1 VALQTLARK
10 SGSKLLA
17 RIAEQA
23 RTGGYFDKV
32 IASIDEMIALL
43 RKEEKED
50 IEHRDRCQGAEND
63 NKISKEELTNTIDRA
78 DKDIKRMEHTQKTTE
93 QEVAD
98 VEVEIKKTENDM
110 EQALAMRNKEHKA
123 FVKALEDD
131 VKAKAIL
138 EQAKLALVEFYKR
151 NNIPML
157 IQKKQPKEY
166 TVDPDKAPET
176 VWDAE
181 GAKYK
186 GKRDE
191 NEGIVAIITMIIE
204 DVQKEIDD
212 SRKDD
217 DADQAAYEKSR
228 AAMKETLKTQLTSK
242 AAMEK
247 QLQELEQN
255 IQDTSDVKDAK
266 NADLEAEQ
274 ELTKAIGSDCSWVKT
289 HFQDRADKRKKELD
303 GLVSAKDYLAGVA
316 TGTQLSP

>member
-10 SGSKLLA
+10 SGSRMLA

-23 RTGGYFDKV
+23 KTGGYFDKV

-43 RKEEKED
+43 RREEKQD

-78 DKDIKRMEHTQKTTE
+78 GKDIKRMEHEQKTTE
-93 QEVAD
+93 QD
-98 VEVEIKKTENDM
+98 VEDVAVEIQKTENDM

-123 FVKALEDD
+123 FVKAVEDD

-138 EQAKLALVEFYKR
+138 EKAKLALVEFYKR

-157 IQKKQPKEY
+157 IQKQGPKEY
-166 TVDPDKAPET
+166 TVDPDKAPEV
-176 VWDAE
+176 VWEASGGE
-181 GAKYK
+181 YK
-186 GKRDE
+186 GAREE

-217 DADQAAYEKSR
+217 AEDQAVYEKER
-228 AAMKETLKTQLTSK
+228 AAMEETLKAQLASK

-247 QLQELEQN
+247 RLQELEQK
-255 IQDTSDVKDAK
+255 IQDTSDLKDAK
-266 NADLEAEQ
+266 NEDLEAEQ
-274 ELTKAIGSDCSWVKT
+274 ELTKAIGSDCSWVTT
-289 HFQDRADKRKKELD
+289 HFQDRADKRKVELD